1 MDAVTLVVDPIQ
13 IAGAAL
19 VVLSIGVLI
28 GAASGYFA
36 ASKDL
41 DEERAKA
48 RRAGFDRGVEA
59 AWTAMPAKAR
69 DAVRDELHAL
79 EIRADDEQAPAT
91 DPWGAGR

>member
-1 MDAVTLVVDPIQ
+1 MTIDPIVLGG
-13 IAGAAL
+13 IAL
-19 VVLSIGVLI
+19 VALCVGVLI
-28 GAASGYFA
+28 GAAVGYFT

-59 AWTAMPAKAR
+59 AWTAMPTQAR
-69 DAVRDELHAL
+69 DAVRDGLRAL
-79 EIRADDEQAPAT
+79 ELRADEEQAPA